1 MEDSSRTALPSAGIF
16 PSRGLQSDPQAQTLP
31 GETQEVGPGKLNS
44 VSSPGATLQ
53 ESGAQAMDTERQ
65 AQKSP
70 AMSGAG
76 VTRPAVPSA
85 PAAGPAGI
93 RERIVDT
100 AYDLFARRG
109 VRDVG
114 INELISRSGVAKATF
129 YRHFASKDQVVLAF
143 LEQRDRVWTV
153 NAIVGE
159 ARKRAD
165 TPEEQ
170 LLAIFDVFS
179 DWFQRTDFE
188 ACSFINVLLEMG
200 SSHPLGRASID
211 YLAKI
216 RGHVQQLAE
225 EAGLQRTEDFSRS
238 WHILMKGSII
248 SAAEGDT
255 AAAMRARQLAGWLI
269 EHHRG

>member
-1 MEDSSRTALPSAGIF
+1 MADSSSTGSPRAGIF
-16 PSRGLQSDPQAQTLP
+16 PSGGLQSGP
-31 GETQEVGPGKLNS
+31 ETDASLG
-44 VSSPGATLQ
+44 GAADLGAAAMGAAD
-53 ESGAQAMDTERQ
+53 SGRATTA
-65 AQKSP
+65 
-70 AMSGAG
+70 GAG
-76 VTRPAVPSA
+76 
-85 PAAGPAGI
+85 AAGM
-93 RERIVDT
+93 RERIVNA

-129 YRHFASKDQVVLAF
+129 YRHFASKDELVLAF

-159 ARKRAD
+159 ARRRAD
-165 TPEEQ
+165 TPEQQ

-179 DWFQRTDFE
+179 DWFRRTDFE

-200 SSHPLGRASID
+200 ATHPLGRASID

-216 RGHVQQLAE
+216 RGHVKQLAD
-225 EAGLQRTEDFSRS
+225 EAGLERTEDFSRS

-248 SAAEGDT
+248 SAAEGDLE
-255 AAAMRARQLAGWLI
+255 AAMRARQLAGWLI
-269 EHHRG
+269 EHHRA